1 MDYALDR
8 FIAEVE
14 QSIAASGKVP
24 AELLETQAPKAN
36 VPADRAFPA
45 FRAAKQLGVV
55 PQQLAAEIVAAI
67 RLPSPSLIGDVE
79 QAGPFVNFRVH
90 PQHFAAAVLADIL
103 DRPGVYGH
111 QQLGGGRSIVV
122 DYSAPNI
129 AKRMH
134 VGHIRSTII
143 GQALVHLYRALG
155 YRVIG
160 DNHVGDWGTQFGTII
175 ASIMR
180 EGKPTD
186 EGEAAMARLESMYAR
201 YSAAARE
208 DPTLE
213 EEARRWSLR
222 LEQGDPQARE
232 LWQWCVDL
240 TMQAAQHN
248 YDRLSI
254 AFDHAYGESF
264 YEPMLPA
271 VIQETLDKGVAYRDA
286 GGAVV
291 VEDLEGN
298 LPTFLLQRSDGGTLY
313 ITRDLATVIFR
324 LEQFAPERIIYV
336 VGAPQELH
344 FRQLFALI
352 RALGYAENV
361 KLVHVSFG
369 TVFDANG
376 QALSTRKGNMVYLEA
391 LLNEAV
397 ARARAVVEQKNP
409 TLPDSEKNAVAEAV
423 GIGAVVYNDLYQDT
437 RRNITLDW
445 ERMLATEGN
454 SATYLQ
460 YSHARCSSILRRAS
474 EDGGAAQP
482 AEPALAAQWLT
493 HPSEQRL
500 LLHLARL
507 PEVIREAAERYAP
520 FVVADWIYTSAREF
534 GVFFEQCSVLKAESE
549 ALRTARLALVAA
561 TAEALRSGLDL
572 LGIKAPRQ
580 M

>member
-1 MDYALDR
+1 MKYALDR

-14 QSIAASGKVP
+14 QAIAATGKVP

-45 FRAAKQLGVV
+45 FRAAKQLGLA
-55 PQQLAAEIVAAI
+55 PPQLAADIVAAI
-67 RLPSPSLIGDVE
+67 ELPPDSLVGEVT

-90 PQHFAAAVLADIL
+90 PQHFAAAVLQDIAQSS
-103 DRPGVYGH
+103 GSYGH
-111 QQLGGGRSIVV
+111 QQPGAGQNIVI

-143 GQALVHLYRALG
+143 GQALVNLYRALG

-160 DNHVGDWGTQFGTII
+160 DNHIGDWGTQFGTII

-180 EGKPTD
+180 EGKPEG
-186 EGEAAMARLESMYAR
+186 EGEAVMAQLEAMYAR
-201 YSAAARE
+201 YSAAAKE
-208 DPTLE
+208 DPALE
-213 EEARRWSLR
+213 AESRRWSLR

-232 LWQWCVDL
+232 LWQWCVDM
-240 TMQAAQHN
+240 TMQAAQQN
-248 YDRLSI
+248 YDRLGI
-254 AFDHAYGESF
+254 VFDHAYGESF
-264 YEPMLPA
+264 YEPMLPG
-271 VIQETLDKGVAYRDA
+271 VIQESLDKGAAYRDA

-291 VEDLEGN
+291 VEELERN

-324 LEQFAPERIIYV
+324 LKQFAPVRIIYV
-336 VGAPQELH
+336 VDARQELH

-352 RALGYAENV
+352 RALGYAADV
-361 KLVHVSFG
+361 DLVHVPFG
-369 TVFDANG
+369 TVFDAAG

-391 LLNEAV
+391 LLNDAV
-397 ARARAVVEQKNP
+397 ARARNVVEQKNP
-409 TLPDSEKNAVAEAV
+409 ALPENVKAGVAEAV
-423 GIGAVVYNDLYQDT
+423 GIGAVIYNDLYQDT

-460 YSHARCSSILRRAS
+460 YSHARCCSILRRAT
-474 EDGGAAQP
+474 EDGGPAQP
-482 AEPALAAQWLT
+482 AAPADAARHLS

-534 GVFFEQCSVLKAESE
+534 GVFFEQCPVLKAESVE
-549 ALRTARLALVAA
+549 LRAARLALVAA
-561 TAEALRSGLDL
+561 TAEALRSGLHL
-572 LGIKAPRQ
+572 LGIKAPEQ